1 LAEVWIHSNGSFA
14 GSMEVSGPEW
24 VIDSALDERGAV
36 LAVLPD
42 ENEAKLVRPDED
54 PNAYDSSEE
63 TTTNSKQ
70 GPDTSGYLNGRPF
83 FSNNANDKPK

>member
-1 LAEVWIHSNGSFA
+1 
-14 GSMEVSGPEW
+14 MEVSGPEW

-42 ENEAKLVRPDED
+42 ENQAKLIRPDED
-54 PNAYDSSEE
+54 PNAYDSPEE
-63 TTTNSKQ
+63 TTTHSKQ

>member
-1 LAEVWIHSNGSFA
+1 MAEVWIHSNGSFA

-42 ENEAKLVRPDED
+42 ENEAKLVRPDE
-54 PNAYDSSEE
+54 YKSR
-63 TTTNSKQ
+63 
-70 GPDTSGYLNGRPF
+70 RPP
-83 FSNNANDKPK
+83 ARE